1 MEMRGLIKFI
11 MTMTF
16 LFVFVLAGV
25 AGLVYKFREK
35 KLPYKARIQ
44 SAFELVTLGDTA
56 GADTL
61 LTDEQRKYLEDTARR
76 EKLDFRET
84 DINRQEADLK
94 LRLDSLGGIQQ
105 DITRLIAQREQL
117 QNERL
122 GKLAAVYEQMRPEVA
137 APIIMELP
145 DITIAS
151 LFTRMQERQA
161 ARIMGELPP
170 DRAAEIAR
178 RMGQVQ

>member
-1 MEMRGLIKFI
+1 MRALIRFF
-11 MTMTF
+11 MTMIF
-16 LFVFVLAGV
+16 LFVLILAGM
-25 AGLVYKFREK
+25 AGLVYKFRDKE
-35 KLPYKARIQ
+35 LPYQGRIQ
-44 SAFELVTLGDTA
+44 SMFELVTLGDTTA
-56 GADTL
+56 ADTL
-61 LTDEQRKYLEDTARR
+61 LTDEQRRYLEDMARKDR
-76 EKLDFRET
+76 LDIRET
-84 DINRQEADLK
+84 DIDRQEMELQA
-94 LRLDSLGGIQQ
+94 RLDSLSGIQQ

-122 GKLAAVYEQMRPEVA
+122 EKLAAVYEQMRPEVA
-137 APIIMELP
+137 APIIQELP

-161 ARIMGELPP
+161 ARIMGQLPP

>member
-1 MEMRGLIKFI
+1 MRGLIRFV
-11 MTMTF
+11 MTMTV

-25 AGLVYKFREK
+25 AGLVYKFRSE
-35 KLPYKARIQ
+35 KLPYQARIQ
-44 SAFELVTLGDTA
+44 SMFELVTLGDTTA
-56 GADTL
+56 ADTL
-61 LTDEQRKYLEDTARR
+61 LTDEQRRYLEDTARR
-76 EKLDFRET
+76 DMLDIRET
-84 DINRQEADLK
+84 DVVQQEADLK
-94 LRLDSLGGIQQ
+94 LQLDSLGGIQQ
-105 DITRLIAQREQL
+105 DISRLIAQREQL

-122 GKLAAVYEQMRPEVA
+122 QKLAAVYEQMRPEVA
-137 APIIMELP
+137 APIIQELP

-151 LFTRMQERQA
+151 LFTRMKERQA